1 VDINPLFDQQP
12 PGQPMAEALAR
23 PSLFGRGY
31 WGDRMKYRCV
41 LVENE
46 EISLARLKRLLAA
59 FPEAVEV
66 VGEAMDGPTAIQVIR
81 DRRPDLVFMDIDL
94 GGGFTG
100 FDVLAALDFQ
110 PAVIFATAFN
120 QHALQAFKTYAV
132 DYLLKPIDQESIER
146 ALEKL
151 RAMGF
156 NQAQFA
162 VALGQ
167 LLELSGSRYLTR
179 LSCKVGDR
187 IVLVKTGEVL
197 YLQADNKYTALHT
210 LNSEYLLD
218 TPLVELEA
226 RLNPRDFVRIHRGT
240 IINIAW
246 ISEIRRTVDGKLSVI
261 LKDAAGT
268 QLLASRNYADNLK
281 AL

>member
-1 VDINPLFDQQP
+1 
-12 PGQPMAEALAR
+12 MR
-23 PSLFGRGY
+23 
-31 WGDRMKYRCV
+31 YRCI

-46 EISLARLKRLLAA
+46 ELSISRLRRLLADL
-59 FPEAVEV
+59 PDAVEIV
-66 VGEAMDGPTAIQVIR
+66 AEATDGPSAVAQIR
-81 DRRPDLVFMDIDL
+81 AHHPDLVFMDIDL

-100 FDVLAALDFQ
+100 FDVLAQLDFQ
-110 PAVIFATAFN
+110 PAVIFTTAFN

-132 DYLLKPIDQESIER
+132 DYLLKPIEQKSVER

-167 LLELSGSRYLTR
+167 LLELSGSHYLTR

-187 IVLVKTGEVL
+187 TILVKTGEVL
-197 YLQADNKYTALHT
+197 YFQADTKYTALHT
-210 LNSEYLLD
+210 LTAEHLLD
-218 TPLVELEA
+218 QPLVELEA
-226 RLNPRDFVRIHRGT
+226 RLNPRDFVRIHRST
-240 IINIAW
+240 LVNVSWIA
-246 ISEIRRTVDGKLSVI
+246 EIRRTFDGKLAVV

-268 QLLASRNYADNLK
+268 QLVASRNYAENLRN
-281 AL
+281 L